1 MAPDYLWLAQLN
13 SNKIILLLR
22 MTRGMRAQ
30 LATGLVF
37 FIEIHQKS
45 ASRKALIKNTHHCA
59 KHGPA
64 QQAPVSM
71 IPVQKIS
78 NIQH

>member
-45 ASRKALIKNTHHCA
+45 ASRKALSKTNTT
-59 KHGPA
+59 A
-64 QQAPVSM
+64 QNM
-71 IPVQKIS
+71 G
-78 NIQH
+78 QHNRFLFR